1 MSSNLL
7 PPDYE
12 PMDGEPFMNP
22 MMREFFRR
30 RLVAW
35 RNDLLKDSGDTLKNL
50 QSESLHE
57 ADIADRASLEAER
70 ALELRTRDRYRKL
83 LGKIDGALRRID
95 EGTYGYCEE
104 TNEPIGLRRLV
115 ARPIA
120 TLSVEAQ
127 EHHERLERTHRD
139 A

>member
-12 PMDGEPFMNP
+12 PKDGEPFMNP

-120 TLSVEAQ
+120 TRSGEAQ